1 MNNRKEIPWWVIVA
15 AFIAFWPAGL
25 VLLMINSSNKN
36 GRSSLP
42 RGRQSRY
49 RKGGYRFD
57 EDCVDVPYSSSDE
70 NIGARIDPLNDNS
83 IKGQMRRGRFIRN
96 VGIGLTVI
104 GAIISSLVFLG
115 GAVDFYYDV
124 YYVIDSMFRSA
135 MTFMAIGVPGLALTF
150 WGNSMLG
157 KVQRLRRYSQVIGDS
172 REISLDRLA
181 GAMGVSY
188 GKVCDDIYKMIDS
201 GYFDGYYIDNERR
214 VLTCDRLG
222 PVSARPAEP
231 PRPKRETAQP
241 TDEEPADKPEEP
253 VMPDPADHIREI
265 NDSIAQPEVSEKITK
280 LETLTRRIYNYTEA
294 YPEKEKYARSFK
306 EKYLP
311 KTIKILEAYSRFENS
326 GSSGANVRAAMKDV
340 EAVLDVLIS
349 SFEKQ
354 LDMLYMDE
362 ALDVTTDIDVL
373 ESMIAG
379 DGLGD
384 SPFAAMQRDE

>member
-15 AFIAFWPAGL
+15 AFIFAWPVGL
-25 VLLMINSSNKN
+25 VLLIVNSVNKN
-36 GRSSLP
+36 GQSSLP

-57 EDCVDVPYSSSDE
+57 EGCVDVPYSSSDE
-70 NIGARIDPLNDNS
+70 NVGARIDPMNDNS

-96 VGIGLTVI
+96 LGIGLTVG
-104 GAIISSLVFLG
+104 GAIISSMVFMG
-115 GAVDFYYDV
+115 SRMNYYFF
-124 YYVIDSMFRSA
+124 IESMFRSA
-135 MTFMAIGVPGLALTF
+135 MTFMSIGVPGLALTF

-157 KVQRLRRYSQVIGDS
+157 KVQRLRRYSQIIGDS

-222 PVSARPAEP
+222 PVSPCPAEASQ
-231 PRPKRETAQP
+231 PKNDAANP
-241 TDEEPADKPEEP
+241 TPEEAAA
-253 VMPDPADHIREI
+253 MPEDSAMPNPADHIRQI

-280 LETLTRRIYNYTEA
+280 LETLTRRIYNYTES

-306 EKYLP
+306 TRYLP

-326 GSSGANVRAAMKDV
+326 GSNGANVRAAMQDV

-384 SPFAAMQRDE
+384 SPFAAIQRDE

>member
-15 AFIAFWPAGL
+15 AFFAFWPAGL
-25 VLLMINSSNKN
+25 VLLMINSLNKN
-36 GRSSLP
+36 SRSSP
-42 RGRQSRY
+42 SRGGQSKY

-57 EDCVDVPYSSSDE
+57 EGCVDVPYSSSDE
-70 NIGARIDPLNDNS
+70 NVGARIDPMNDNS

-96 VGIGLTVI
+96 LGIGLTVG
-104 GAIISSLVFLG
+104 GAIISSMVFMGSLMN
-115 GAVDFYYDV
+115 YYFS
-124 YYVIDSMFRSA
+124 IESMFRSA
-135 MTFMAIGVPGLALTF
+135 MTFMSIGVPGLALTF

-157 KVQRLRRYSQVIGDS
+157 KVQRLRRYSQIIGDS
-172 REISLDRLA
+172 REISLDRIA
-181 GAMGVSY
+181 GVMGISY
-188 GKVCDDIYKMIDS
+188 SKVCADLYQLIDS

-222 PVSARPAEP
+222 PVSPRPAEASQ
-231 PRPKRETAQP
+231 PKNDTANP
-241 TDEEPADKPEEP
+241 TPEEAAA
-253 VMPDPADHIREI
+253 MPEDSAMPNPADHIRQI

-280 LETLTRRIYNYTEA
+280 LETLTRRIYNYTES

-306 EKYLP
+306 TRYLP
-311 KTIKILEAYSRFENS
+311 KTIKILESYSRFENS
-326 GSSGANVRAAMKDV
+326 GSSGANVRAAMQDV

-373 ESMIAG
+373 ERMIAG

-384 SPFAAMQRDE
+384 SPFAAIQKDE

>member
-15 AFIAFWPAGL
+15 AFIFAWPVGL
-25 VLLMINSSNKN
+25 VLLIVNSVNKN
-36 GRSSLP
+36 GQSSLP

-57 EDCVDVPYSSSDE
+57 EGCVDVPYSSSDE
-70 NIGARIDPLNDNS
+70 NVGARIDPMNDNS

-96 VGIGLTVI
+96 LGIGLTVG
-104 GAIISSLVFLG
+104 GAIISSMVFMGSLM
-115 GAVDFYYDV
+115 DYYFF
-124 YYVIDSMFRSA
+124 IESMFRSA
-135 MTFMAIGVPGLALTF
+135 MTFMSIGVPGLALTF

-231 PRPKRETAQP
+231 PRPKKEAAQP
-241 TDEEPADKPEEP
+241 AAEQAEAKPDEP